1 MKSLKRCDQFCAV
14 NWGENLTT
22 IEKCFLQESDR
33 KKCCFKHVFSFNM
46 VTLQHSA
53 KIGRNILL
61 ERERRR
67 IPVKHTPRHIQQRCL
82 FVAPGTCLVSPSLC
96 TAGSKSSLPNLRPH
110 NGNNQRARANTPML
124 ANTLVRVLACAVLVA
139 VVSAFVP
146 VSLPLA
152 SRTIRHAKACGSVH
166 MVEVRTDGSK
176 EYLNTIITNRNK
188 RLELEDALTQ
198 VGAWISAGDVLT
210 AAVRNYGLEAK
221 PMLKKTKSRFST
233 SSRLL
238 GLLQYYFQKFEILEL

>member
-1 MKSLKRCDQFCAV
+1 M
-14 NWGENLTT
+14 
-22 IEKCFLQESDR
+22 
-33 KKCCFKHVFSFNM
+33 
-46 VTLQHSA
+46 
-53 KIGRNILL
+53 
-61 ERERRR
+61 
-67 IPVKHTPRHIQQRCL
+67 
-82 FVAPGTCLVSPSLC
+82 
-96 TAGSKSSLPNLRPH
+96 
-110 NGNNQRARANTPML
+110 
-124 ANTLVRVLACAVLVA
+124 
-139 VVSAFVP
+139 
-146 VSLPLA
+146 
-152 SRTIRHAKACGSVH
+152 
-166 MVEVRTDGSK
+166 RTDGSK